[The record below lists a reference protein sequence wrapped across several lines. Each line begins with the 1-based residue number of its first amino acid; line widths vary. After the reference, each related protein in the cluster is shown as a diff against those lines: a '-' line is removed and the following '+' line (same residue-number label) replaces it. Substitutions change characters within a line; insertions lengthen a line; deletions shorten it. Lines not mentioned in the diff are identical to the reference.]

1 MRLLAI
7 DGATERASVG
17 IWNDGVAKYRER
29 EAQGG
34 HGDWLLATVRELLD
48 DSGYPLS
55 SFDAIV
61 FGCGPGSFTGLRV
74 VAAVVQGLA
83 FGADLG
89 VIPVSDLEILAQD
102 EAERGDGSILAAL
115 DARMGEI
122 YWAAFSARAGQLVR
136 LVDDTVGAPESLIL
150 PDADGQW
157 RGAGNAWMAYGP
169 CLCPQRIVPPLGDVL
184 PAGRCLMRLAISRYE
199 TGAMVPAE
207 AALPVYVRNRI
218 VQSHSGP

>member
-17 IWNDGVAKYRER
+17 VWNDGAALYRER

-55 SFDAIV
+55 SFDAIA

-89 VIPVSDLEILAQD
+89 VIPVSDLEILAQG

-122 YWAAFSARAGQLVR
+122 YWAAFSARGGRLVR
-136 LVDDTVGAPESLIL
+136 LVDDTVSVPESLVL
-150 PDADGQW
+150 PNSDGQW
-157 RGAGNAWMAYGP
+157 QGAGNAWKGYGR
-169 CLCPQRIVPPLGDVL
+169 CFCPRHIVPPAGDVL
-184 PAGRCLMRLAISRYE
+184 PSVRCLMRLAIPRYE
-199 TGAMVPAE
+199 IGSMASPEVAI
-207 AALPVYVRNRI
+207 PVYVRNRV
-218 VQSHSGP
+218 VQSRPAT

>member
-17 IWNDGVAKYRER
+17 VWSDDVGLYRER

-55 SFDAIV
+55 SFDAIA

-136 LVDDTVGAPESLIL
+136 LVDDTVGTPESLIL
-150 PDADGQW
+150 PDSHGQW
-157 RGAGNAWMAYGP
+157 RAAGNAWTAYGQRF
-169 CLCPQRIVPPLGDVL
+169 CLRRIVPPAGDVL
-184 PAGRCLMRLAISRYE
+184 PSVRCLMRLAIPRYE

-207 AALPVYVRNRI
+207 VALPVYVRNRV
-218 VQSHSGP
+218 VQSHQAT